1 MTLIARHP
9 SQHLVD
15 LVGTLGGTWHGN
27 TAMCRCPAHTD
38 KTPSLS
44 IRQGDRGLLVTCFA
58 GCDPGDILRELDRI
72 PLGRRYEVPMPTAAT
87 GTANI
92 DRLWGE
98 AKPVAG
104 TLAEEYL
111 ASRFLLPVPTDVR
124 FHPRCPLGP
133 KPRTVFRPALLVGVR
148 EAQRLVAFQR
158 IFLDPQTHA
167 YTEKA
172 TLGTLGTGAWRG
184 GGLGPTIGLAEG
196 FETARAW
203 SRIRGIPCWATLGS
217 RRLDLVTIPD
227 TVSKLILAGDNDLA
241 GRRAVA
247 RSIERYTSDSRVIEV
262 DCPTGHKDWAEELEA
277 REAVERGGGVRM

>member
-1 MTLIARHP
+1 MTIIARHP
-9 SQHLVD
+9 SQQMVD
-15 LVGTLGGTWHGN
+15 LVGALGGTWHGN

-58 GCDPGDILRELDRI
+58 GCQAGDILRELDRI
-72 PLGRRYEVPMPTAAT
+72 PLGRRYDPPAPVAAT

-92 DRLWGE
+92 DRLWSE
-98 AKPVAG
+98 AVPVNG
-104 TLAEEYL
+104 TLAERYL
-111 ASRFLLPVPTDVR
+111 ASRSLLPVPTDVR

-133 KPRTVFRPALLVGVR
+133 KPRTVFKPALLVGVR

-158 IFLDPQTHA
+158 IFLDPATNA

-203 SRIRGIPCWATLGS
+203 SRLSGMPCWATLGS
-217 RRLDLVTIPD
+217 RRLDLVSIPD
-227 TVSKLILAGDNDLA
+227 SVTKLILAGDNDLA

-247 RSIERYTSDSRVIEV
+247 RSIERYASDNRVIEV
-262 DCPTGHKDWAEELEA
+262 EYPEGFKDWASALEDL
-277 REAVERGGGVRM
+277 ERGGGVRV